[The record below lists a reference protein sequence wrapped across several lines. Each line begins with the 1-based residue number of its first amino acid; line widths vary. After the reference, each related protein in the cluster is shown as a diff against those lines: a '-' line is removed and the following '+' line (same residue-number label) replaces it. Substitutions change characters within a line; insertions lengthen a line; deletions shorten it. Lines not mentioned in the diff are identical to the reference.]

1 MSEFFL
7 ELFSEEIPPK
17 LQKDAKS
24 KIKYLLEENLNKKMI
39 GFKSSKSFST
49 PKRLVFVIDGIPKKI
64 QQKSKIIKG
73 PRIDAPQVALEGFLK
88 SNQLNKSDIYEK
100 EIEKGKFYFAN
111 TKLKMIDVFE
121 EFKLIIP
128 EVLKNYS
135 WKKAM
140 RWSDYNL
147 NWGRPLRSIVS
158 LFDKKTVY
166 FEFFHLASSNRALIE
181 ENLETKTKI
190 ITDFKSYLHLMKS
203 KNIIL
208 DEVQRKKII
217 ENKFNQICK
226 SKELQNTF
234 NTSLLEEVVNLV
246 ENPNVI
252 IGKFDQNFLKI
263 PKEILIVTMQK
274 HQKYFPLFDKENQL
288 TNLFLI
294 VTNLKDEKGYI
305 KIGNQRVIKARL
317 SDAQFFWEKNKAQ
330 NLVKQISKLKSLSFF
345 NKLGSM
351 YNKTQ
356 RLRKLSSLISEQL
369 NLNKEKAEIAASIC
383 KSDLV
388 SDLVG
393 EYPELQGILG
403 KYFSQEQGFDNEI
416 SIAISDHYLPTGLN
430 STLPKKPISC
440 TIAIADKID
449 NLVGF
454 FGLNEKPTSSKDP
467 YALRRAA
474 IGLLKIIIENRL
486 IVQLKDLINYSIILY
501 EEQGVK
507 FLNDST
513 LDEIMS
519 FLKERIINL
528 LKDKKIRNDIIEAA
542 ISSHSGDNFI
552 SLYDKSFIMNK
563 NISKDVGKKI
573 ISTYKRA
580 SNILDQEIKNYK
592 EKILGQPDSIL
603 FKKDEEKFLFDK
615 INEIR
620 KYFATMGKKEQFQE
634 TLRILAD
641 AKIITDNFFDN
652 VIVNDENQSIKKNRL
667 ELLQM
672 FCNTYE
678 NFIDFSKME
687 GA

>member
-17 LQKDAKS
+17 LQTDAKL
-24 KIKYLLEENLNKKMI
+24 KIKLLLEENLNKKMI

-73 PRIDAPQVALEGFLK
+73 PRIDAPQVALEGFLN

-111 TKLKMIDVFE
+111 TKPKTIDVFE

-135 WKKAM
+135 WQKAM

-158 LFDKKTVY
+158 LFDKKTVD
-166 FEFFHLASSNRALIE
+166 FKFFHLSSSNRTIIE
-181 ENLETKTKI
+181 EDLETKPKI
-190 ITDFKSYLHLMKS
+190 IKDFKSYLYLTKS

-208 DEVQRKKII
+208 DEIQRKKII

-226 SKELQNTF
+226 SKELQNKF
-234 NTSLLEEVVNLV
+234 DNNLLKEVVNLV

-252 IGKFDQNFLKI
+252 VGKFDQNFLKI

-317 SDAQFFWEKNKAQ
+317 SDAQFFWEKNKDQ
-330 NLVKQISKLKSLSFF
+330 NLVKQISKLKSLLFF

-369 NLNKEKAEIAASIC
+369 NLSKEKAEIAASIC

-403 KYFSQEQGFDNEI
+403 KYFSQEQGFDNEV
-416 SIAISDHYLPTGLN
+416 SLAISDHYLPTGLN

-440 TIAIADKID
+440 IIAIADKID

-486 IVQLKDLINYSIILY
+486 IVQLKDLLNYSIILY

-513 LDEIMS
+513 LEEIMS

-528 LKDKKIRNDIIEAA
+528 LKDKNIRNDIIEAA

-552 SLYDKSFIMNK
+552 SLYDKSFVMNK
-563 NISKDVGKKI
+563 NISKDIGKKI

-592 EKILGQPDSIL
+592 EKILGQPNSVL

-620 KYFATMGKKEQFQE
+620 KYFATMGKKEQFQD
-634 TLRILAD
+634 TLRLLAD
-641 AKIITDNFFDN
+641 AKITTDSFFDN

>member
-17 LQKDAKS
+17 LQIDAKL
-24 KIKYLLEENLNKKMI
+24 KIKNLLEENLNKKMI
-39 GFKSSKSFST
+39 EYKSSKSFST
-49 PKRLVFVIDGIPKKI
+49 PKRLVFLMDGIPKKI
-64 QQKSKIIKG
+64 QQKTKTIKG
-73 PRIDAPQVALEGFLK
+73 PRVDAPEVALQGFLK
-88 SNQLNKSDIYEK
+88 SNRLNKSDVYIK
-100 EIEKGKFYFAN
+100 DIEKGKFYFAN
-111 TKLKMIDVFE
+111 TQPKIIDVLE
-121 EFKLIIP
+121 EFKLILP
-128 EVLKNYS
+128 EVLKSYS

-140 RWSDYNL
+140 RWSDYDL
-147 NWGRPLRSIVS
+147 NWGRPLRSILS
-158 LFDKKTVY
+158 LFDKKIVD
-166 FEFFHLASSNRALIE
+166 FKFFHLISNNSTLLE
-181 ENLETKTKI
+181 ENLETKPKI
-190 ITDFKSYLHLMKS
+190 IKDFKSYSAFLKS

-208 DEVQRKKII
+208 DATQRKKII
-217 ENKFNQICK
+217 EKKFKQICNSKDLQNKFDPN
-226 SKELQNTF
+226 
-234 NTSLLEEVVNLV
+234 LLEEVVNLV

-252 IGKFDQNFLKI
+252 VGKFDQNFLKI

-274 HQKYFPLFDKENQL
+274 HQKYFPLFNKENEL
-288 TNLFLI
+288 TNMFLI
-294 VTNLKDEKGYI
+294 VTNLKDVKGYI
-305 KIGNQRVIKARL
+305 KVGNQRVINARL
-317 SDAQFFWEKNKAQ
+317 SDAKFFWEKNKAQ
-330 NLVKQISKLKSLSFF
+330 NLVKQVSKLKSLSFF

-356 RLRKLSSLISEQL
+356 RLRKLSSLISDQL
-369 NLNKEKAEIAASIC
+369 NLNKEKAEIAASVC

-416 SIAISDHYLPTGLN
+416 SLAISDHYLPTGLN
-430 STLPKKPISC
+430 SSVPKKPISY

-454 FGLNEKPTSSKDP
+454 FGLNEKPSSSKDP
-467 YALRRAA
+467 YALRRSA
-474 IGLLKIIIENRL
+474 IGMLKIIIENRL
-486 IVQLKDLINYSIILY
+486 IIQLKDLLNYSIILY
-501 EEQGVK
+501 EEQNVK
-507 FLNDST
+507 FTNSSASK
-513 LDEIMS
+513 EIMF

-528 LKDKKIRNDIIEAA
+528 LKDKKIRNDIIEAT
-542 ISSHSGDNFI
+542 ISSHSSDNFV
-552 SLYDKSFIMNK
+552 SLYDKCFIMNK
-563 NISKDVGKKI
+563 NISKDIGQKVV
-573 ISTYKRA
+573 STYKRV

-592 EKILGQPDSIL
+592 EKILGQPDSVL

-620 KYFATMGKKEQFQE
+620 KYFASMGKKEQFQD

-641 AKIITDNFFDN
+641 AKLITDNFFDN
-652 VIVNDENQSIKKNRL
+652 VIVNDENLSIKKNRL
-667 ELLQM
+667 ELLRM